1 MIPPTSIDGTD
12 ITGAT
17 IDGTDVQEITVD
29 GQTVFTAGVSNPVA
43 EANLEHWIQFRGSAN
58 DLKGNMGTLVANG
71 NPTIQASGGVD
82 DPYTGGDGDDS
93 QYAELDGN
101 DSYET
106 SSSGI
111 FINDNNDLTT
121 MIWVR
126 PDQSTGEQRIIDG
139 DVNRLF
145 FAIDGRGTNGF
156 SAFKFDGSFASII
169 GGVPDTTKWTH
180 LCLTWDKSASTM
192 EFYEDGVSQ
201 GTTSVG
207 LDQFAFGFYIGEK
220 YNGGLQFDGGVDD
233 FRHYNTVL
241 NNSQINEIIT
251 NTDPN

>member
-1 MIPPTSIDGTD
+1 MMPPTSIDGTD

-29 GQTVFTAGVSNPVA
+29 GDTVFTAGPSNPVA

-106 SSSGI
+106 SSTGI

-126 PDQSTGEQRIIDG
+126 PDQSTGQQLIIDG
-139 DVNRLF
+139 DAVRLG
-145 FAIDGRGTNGF
+145 FAIDRFGTGF
-156 SAFKFDGSFASII
+156 EAFKSDGSYSSIS
-169 GGVPDTTKWTH
+169 GSVPDTTKWTH

-201 GTTSVG
+201 GTASVG
-207 LDQFAFGFYIGEK
+207 LDQ
-220 YNGGLQFDGGVDD
+220 YNGSFYFGERYDGTFPYDGGVDD
-233 FRHYNTVL
+233 FRHYNTIL
-241 NNSQINEIIT
+241 NSSQINEIIT

>member
-1 MIPPTSIDGTD
+1 MIPTSIDGTD

-17 IDGTDVQEITVD
+17 IDGQDVEEITVD
-29 GQTVFTAGVSNPVA
+29 GQTVFTAGPSNPVA
-43 EANLEHWIQFRGSAN
+43 EPNLEHWIQFRGSAT

-71 NPTIQASGGVD
+71 NPTIQASGGVN

-106 SSSGI
+106 SSTGN

-126 PDQSTGEQRIIDG
+126 PDQSTGDQYIIDS
-139 DVNRLF
+139 NAARLG
-145 FAIDGRGTNGF
+145 FAIDRYATGFHAYKYDGQNRSINGG
-156 SAFKFDGSFASII
+156 A
-169 GGVPDTTKWTH
+169 PDTTQWTH

-192 EFYEDGVSQ
+192 EFFRDGVSQ
-201 GTTSVG
+201 GTVG
-207 LDQFAFGFYIGEK
+207 VGIDVTTDFELYIGK
-220 YNGGLQFDGGVDD
+220 TYNQPTFYDGGLDD
-233 FRHYNTVL
+233 FRHYNKVL
-241 NNSQINEIIT
+241 SNSEINQIIT